1 MLDAQAGTRFE
12 LNGTPVGVAGPPFRR
27 LSDVLRDELGLQGV
41 KVGCN
46 AGDCGAC
53 TVLLDGR
60 PVCACLVALG
70 QVAGQSV
77 VTVEGLEAATV
88 SGRRLKDSFL
98 AHGAAQCGICTPGM
112 LVAAAA
118 LLDANP
124 RPSEGDVMDAIGG
137 VLCRCTGYRKII
149 AAILDAAGPPG
160 QEFAPA
166 AGKAVGARVP
176 RLDGKRKIDG
186 VDLFGADGHPADALV
201 ARAIRSPCHRASFE
215 FGDVERWVAAHPGV
229 VRVFTAADVPGRNAF
244 GVIPVAVDQPV

>member
-118 LLDANP
+118 LP
-124 RPSEGDVMDAIGG
+124 RTSSIG
-137 VLCRCTGYRKII
+137 VS
-149 AAILDAAGPPG
+149 AA
-160 QEFAPA
+160 
-166 AGKAVGARVP
+166 
-176 RLDGKRKIDG
+176 
-186 VDLFGADGHPADALV
+186 
-201 ARAIRSPCHRASFE
+201 
-215 FGDVERWVAAHPGV
+215 
-229 VRVFTAADVPGRNAF
+229 
-244 GVIPVAVDQPV
+244 